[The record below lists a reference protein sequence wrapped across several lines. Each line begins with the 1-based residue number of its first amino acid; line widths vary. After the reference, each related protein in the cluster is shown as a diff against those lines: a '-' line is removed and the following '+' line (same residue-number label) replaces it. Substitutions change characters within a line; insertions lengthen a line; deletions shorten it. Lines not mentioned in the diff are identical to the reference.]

1 MSETEAART
10 YRGRELI
17 RKKQQMIDASSV
29 FIAVSEYIREAL
41 IAKDYPEDKI
51 VVHRNGIDLE
61 FFSVE
66 KRMEREKKILFVGR
80 FVEKK
85 GTIYLLQAAKVLKD
99 AGVDFELVM
108 IGDGPL
114 ATELKAIASNAG
126 IRCSFPGFLPVEE
139 VRNWLARSRVVA
151 VPSVVA
157 ANGDSEGLPT
167 VLLEAQ
173 AMETPVVATRHSGIP
188 EGVIDGVTAELVD
201 EKDVDALADRL
212 KSFLL
217 SPEKARQFGE
227 SGRRYVTQYFDME
240 QQVSG
245 LEDIYE
251 RVHTEYRSPQTS

>member
-1 MSETEAART
+1 
-10 YRGRELI
+10 
-17 RKKQQMIDASSV
+17 MIDASSV
-29 FIAVSEYIREAL
+29 IIAVSEYIRKAL
-41 IAKDYPEDKI
+41 IAKGYPEDKV
-51 VVHRNGIDLE
+51 VVHRNGIDLG
-61 FFSVE
+61 FFSIDQRVE
-66 KRMEREKKILFVGR
+66 RKNTILFVGR

-85 GTIYLLQAAKVLKD
+85 GTIYLLQAARALKD

-114 ATELKAIASNAG
+114 ATELKTVASNAG